1 VEGQQQQLQSKHAGC
16 EVLVQVVVRL
26 RQQAGQEVEA
36 HLQEGTA
43 AADAVASD
51 SFFVHN
57 ACSIIRHSITASSW
71 TPAPTAGKGLTKVSK
86 ALLY

>member
-51 SFFVHN
+51 SFF
-57 ACSIIRHSITASSW
+57 CT
-71 TPAPTAGKGLTKVSK
+71 
-86 ALLY
+86 